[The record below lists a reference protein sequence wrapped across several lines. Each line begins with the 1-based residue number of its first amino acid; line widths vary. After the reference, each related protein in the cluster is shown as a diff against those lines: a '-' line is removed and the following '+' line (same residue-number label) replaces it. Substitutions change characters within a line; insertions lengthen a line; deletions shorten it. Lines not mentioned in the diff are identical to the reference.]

1 MTEITFTPDKSAAV
15 KVLLATTEETLNYG
29 IAGNIIGRAL
39 FNQVKALAER
49 EDEGRNKPEE
59 ILLQLGTGQIK
70 PVDEAEA
77 LSRQIDEAVK
87 VRYFARAAELQ
98 AKLDALKK

>member
-1 MTEITFTPDKSAAV
+1 MEKKE
-15 KVLLATTEETLNYG
+15 KV
-29 IAGNIIGRAL
+29 
-39 FNQVKALAER
+39 
-49 EDEGRNKPEE
+49 
-59 ILLQLGTGQIK
+59 K

-87 VRYFARAAELQ
+87 NRDFMRAAELQ